1 MSKLRVFYEEAQRL
15 YVNDGFSLD
24 AIVELLKNNVSRKTL
39 FNWKTDH
46 NWDEKR
52 KKEIETTENFQVEL
66 KEIVR
71 MAIDQYKAE
80 PSAHNM
86 FAIAKAISA
95 LKTLQGVRAAELP
108 EQAGTKSTDIK
119 PETIARIEHE
129 ILGL

>member
-24 AIVELLKNNVSRKTL
+24 AIVELLKGNVSRKTL

-46 NWDEKR
+46 NWDDKR

-95 LKTLQGVRAAELP
+95 LKTLQGVRSAELP
-108 EQAGTKSTDIK
+108 EESGSKSTEIK
-119 PETIARIEHE
+119 P
-129 ILGL
+129 